1 VQPPQQAHG
10 HDEHESLSP
19 TADKDTMKNPQDMTR
34 EELLEALAA
43 KGTSNGG
50 FKVSA
55 KGALSRYGLGR
66 FPVTLYASQW
76 RKIIADVQSGELQA
90 QLEKNAD
97 KLSEK
102 AEQ

>member
-1 VQPPQQAHG
+1 
-10 HDEHESLSP
+10 
-19 TADKDTMKNPQDMTR
+19 MKNINEMTR
-34 EELLEALAA
+34 EELIAALAA
-43 KGTSNGG
+43 KGSTNGG

-76 RKIIADVQSGELQA
+76 RVIIADVQSGALQA
-90 QLEKNAD
+90 QLEANAG

-102 AEQ
+102 PEAQ